1 MAKKNQYLLPI
12 MLVTSLFFL
21 WALLHNINPILIPHL
36 RKALQLND
44 IQSSYIDIAVA
55 VAYFAIAIPA
65 GIFMHKFGY
74 KKGIILG
81 LVLYALGALLVIPAA
96 ASRDYTFF
104 LFAFFIIASGATFLE
119 TVANPYIA
127 VLGDKDTSEQR
138 LNLAQSFNGVGAFLA
153 PIIGGQIILSGIE
166 HTPEELKSM
175 TTIQLNQYL
184 QSEADAVK
192 MPYIVIA
199 VAVFLLILLFLAVKL
214 PEVKADDSELHGAPS
229 SFSVKVLRHPHLSWA
244 VVAQLFYVGGQVG
257 ITSFFIRYARYVA
270 DMNEKDAA
278 FYLGSI
284 AMVGFMLGRFI
295 GTFLMRYIKPASLLS
310 IYASISI
317 ILVITA
323 VTLDGNIALYALMA
337 VPFFM
342 SIMFPTIFALGIK
355 GLGEETKIA
364 SSFLV
369 MAIIGG
375 AIIPTLMGFISVLSG
390 SIQLAYLVPLVSF
403 LVILFYGLKGHKI
416 SSEIKQHV

>member
-1 MAKKNQYLLPI
+1 MPKKNQYLLPI

-65 GIFMHKFGY
+65 GLFMHKFGY
-74 KKGIILG
+74 KKGILLG

-153 PIIGGQIILSGIE
+153 PIIGGQFILSGIE

-175 TTIQLNQYL
+175 TAIQLNQYL
-184 QSEADAVK
+184 QTEADAVK
-192 MPYIVIA
+192 IPYIVIA

-317 ILVITA
+317 VLVIIA
-323 VTLDGNIALYALMA
+323 VTFDGNTALYALMA

-375 AIIPTLMGFISVLSG
+375 AIIPTIMGFISVFSG
-390 SIQLAYLVPLVSF
+390 SIQLAYIVPLVGF

-416 SSEIKQHV
+416 SSDIK